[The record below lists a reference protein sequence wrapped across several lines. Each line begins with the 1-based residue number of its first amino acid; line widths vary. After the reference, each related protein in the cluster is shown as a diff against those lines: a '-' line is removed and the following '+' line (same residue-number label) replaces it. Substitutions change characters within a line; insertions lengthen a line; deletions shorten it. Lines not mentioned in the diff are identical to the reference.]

1 MLFLRQMEIRT
12 DPVLS
17 LMNNNKL
24 SVVMYHYVRDLKNS
38 RYPNIKGCDI
48 RQFKEQIR
56 FLKKH
61 YHIAT
66 VEEVLDVYYSN
77 KELPVHSV
85 LLTFDDAYK
94 DHFEYAFPVLE
105 HEHIQGAFYP
115 PVKAVTEH
123 TVLDVNKIH
132 FILAST
138 PVEKFDKLL
147 NEIKLQLD
155 KYREEYQLEKYDY
168 YFNKLAI
175 ANRFDSKE
183 VIFVKRLLQVE
194 LKEELRKKIADDIFV
209 KIVGIEES
217 AFSRELYMSIDQI
230 KCMVDCGMHIGSH
243 GYDHYWLSSL
253 PKEKQEYEIAKSIE
267 FIGNVGGDFQNW
279 TICYPYGDYNQDTID
294 LLKQHGCKMG
304 LCTKVDVA
312 TLGSEIPDSIFKL
325 PRLDVN
331 DLPKDANAEPN
342 NWYELG

>member
-1 MLFLRQMEIRT
+1 MMGALT
-12 DPVLS
+12 
-17 LMNNNKL
+17 
-24 SVVMYHYVRDLKNS
+24 VVMYHYVRDLNNS
-38 RYPNIKGCDI
+38 RYPEIKGCDV
-48 RQFKEQIR
+48 RLFKEQVL

-61 YHIAT
+61 YNFVT
-66 VEEVLDVYYSN
+66 VEQVLDAYYHQIA
-77 KELPVHSV
+77 LPEKAV
-85 LLTFDDAYK
+85 LLTFDDAYR
-94 DHFEYAFPVLE
+94 DHFEYAFPILE

-138 PVEKFDKLL
+138 PVEKFDNLI
-147 NEIKLQLD
+147 NEIRLQLD
-155 KYREEYQLEKYDY
+155 KYRDEYHLNSFDY
-168 YFNKLAI
+168 YFDKLAV

-194 LKEELRKKIADDIFV
+194 LEEELRKKITDDIFV
-209 KIVGIEES
+209 KVVGIDEG

-253 PKEKQEYEIAKSIE
+253 PKDKQEFEIAKSIE
-267 FIGNVGGDFQNW
+267 FIEMVGGDSNNW

-294 LLKQHGCKMG
+294 LLKKHGCKMG
-304 LCTKVDVA
+304 LTTDVNVA
-312 TLGSEIPDSIFKL
+312 NFSDNSNDAIFKL
-325 PRLDVN
+325 PRLDTN
-331 DLPKDANAEPN
+331 DLPKDSMAIING
-342 NWYELG
+342 WYLKG

>member
-1 MLFLRQMEIRT
+1 M
-12 DPVLS
+12 S
-17 LMNNNKL
+17 NSKL
-24 SVVMYHYVRDLKNS
+24 TVVMYHYVRDLKNS
-38 RYPNIKGCDI
+38 RYPEIKGCNI
-48 RQFKEQIR
+48 ELFKEQIS

-61 YHIAT
+61 YNFVT
-66 VEEVLDVYYSN
+66 VEEVLDAYYNNST
-77 KELPVHSV
+77 LPEKAV

-94 DHFEYAFPVLE
+94 DHFNCVFPILE
-105 HEHIQGAFYP
+105 HEKIQGAFYP

-147 NEIKLQLD
+147 NEIKFLLD
-155 KYREEYQLEKYDY
+155 NYREEYQLESYDY
-168 YFNKLAI
+168 YFNKLAV
-175 ANRFDSKE
+175 ASRFDPKE

-194 LKEELRKKIADDIFV
+194 LIEELRKKMTDELFV

-253 PKEKQEYEIAKSIE
+253 PKEKQEFEIAKSID
-267 FIGNVGGDFQNW
+267 FIGNVGGDSKNW

-312 TLGSEIPDSIFKL
+312 TIGSSIADSIFKL

-342 NWYELG
+342 KWYELG